1 VHALPE
7 LKALRSFRPV
17 LVSANI
23 LGNWLPRW
31 SRTLE
36 GIE

>member
-1 VHALPE
+1 VHALSE
-7 LKALRSFRPV
+7 LKALNIFRPV

-31 SRTLE
+31 SRALE